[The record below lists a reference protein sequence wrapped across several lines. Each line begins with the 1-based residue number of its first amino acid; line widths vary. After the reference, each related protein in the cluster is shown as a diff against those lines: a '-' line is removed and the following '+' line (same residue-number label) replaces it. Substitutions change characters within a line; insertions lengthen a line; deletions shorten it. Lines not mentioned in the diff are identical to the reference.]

1 MDNLDMID
9 NRLNNA
15 TCPKLIE
22 SLIYQRKGAEV
33 DFTTQIKE
41 LYEEEERLRVEKEV
55 KLGLLEK
62 LKEWLQY
69 DWCLYTDSNIISL
82 VILGNI

>member
-22 SLIYQRKGAEV
+22 SLIYQRKGAEI
-33 DFTTQIKE
+33 DYPLWIKE
-41 LYEEEERLRVEKEV
+41 LYEEEEKLRVEKEA

-62 LKEWLQY
+62 LKGW
-69 DWCLYTDSNIISL
+69 I
-82 VILGNI
+82 G

>member
-22 SLIYQRKGAEV
+22 SLIYQRKGAEIEYPV
-33 DFTTQIKE
+33 IIEQLRQEELKLNAQKE
-41 LYEEEERLRVEKEV
+41 S
-55 KLGLLEK
+55 LLDK
-62 LKEWLQY
+62 LKMWFQY
-69 DWCLYTDSNIISL
+69 E
-82 VILGNI
+82 